1 MLLTCF
7 AVFQELKL
15 MTWSISLFIL
25 IQMLNYPFQRRTFL
39 PLIGKG
45 RFYSH
50 LEKISLMACLFN
62 KNLQT
67 FVGWEISYEKIIP
80 FNKRQGICSK
90 VSRSWIIDIFF
101 WEFKITV
108 ILEIGICIAYN
119 ISSIFATFIKYQ
131 VPRIA

>member
-50 LEKISLMACLFN
+50 LEKLSLIACLFN

-90 VSRSWIIDIFF
+90 ISRSWIINIFF
-101 WEFKITV
+101 
-108 ILEIGICIAYN
+108 L
-119 ISSIFATFIKYQ
+119 
-131 VPRIA
+131 RIQNYSDIRNWYLPCLYYYVKRLWNTMCQALYRK